1 MRLDASGE
9 LALRVRTPA
18 ATLKAFFPNLVAP
31 PGLDAA
37 GAGAVVCVR
46 VESRKLAAGLGAYGL
61 DVASIACFPHERRAL
76 HLFATLADGLGSLS
90 FFCPVVDDADDP
102 EGDAG

>member
-1 MRLDASGE
+1 LDATGE
-9 LALRVRTPA
+9 LALRVLTPA
-18 ATLKAFFPNLVAP
+18 ATLKAFFPNLSPP
-31 PGLDAA
+31 PGLASADE
-37 GAGAVVCVR
+37 GAVVCVR

-61 DVASIACFPHERRAL
+61 DVESIACFPHERRAL

-102 EGDAG
+102 EDDAG